1 MDSMVNAIV
10 RSDVTEGG
18 GEEFFVPVSD
28 ISEKI
33 KRANTFQDEGGHET
47 WYGCGMFAGTSS
59 PLQKK
64 GKMNFVHISHVYR
77 WWWRSRIRR

>member
-33 KRANTFQDEGGHET
+33 KRANIFQDEGGQET
-47 WYGCGMFAGTSS
+47 SYGCGMFAGTSS

-64 GKMNFVHISHVYR
+64 EK
-77 WWWRSRIRR
+77 

>member
-1 MDSMVNAIV
+1 MDSMVNAII

-33 KRANTFQDEGGHET
+33 KRANTFQDALVESNKDVTRLHMDVA
-47 WYGCGMFAGTSS
+47 CLQVLLNFA
-59 PLQKK
+59 KK
-64 GKMNFVHISHVYR
+64 KEK
-77 WWWRSRIRR
+77 

>member
-10 RSDVTEGG
+10 RSDVTEDG

-33 KRANTFQDEGGHET
+33 KRGNTFQDASVESNKEVTRLHMDVA
-47 WYGCGMFAGTSS
+47 C
-59 PLQKK
+59 LQVPPQLCKK
-64 GKMNFVHISHVYR
+64 KEGKMNFVHISHVYR
-77 WWWRSRIRR
+77 